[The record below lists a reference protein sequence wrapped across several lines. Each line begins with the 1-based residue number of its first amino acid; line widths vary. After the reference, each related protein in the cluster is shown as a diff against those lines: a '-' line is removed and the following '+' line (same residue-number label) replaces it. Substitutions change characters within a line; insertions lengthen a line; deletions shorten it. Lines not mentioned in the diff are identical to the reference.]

1 MFSPLKRAYSTFK
14 TALGYMN
21 PWDMDRQRKRELLK
35 KAKNKRF
42 WKKIEPPRKP
52 IRKKHVE
59 IISTPSLKLKAKPP
73 IETPKDMKKEEG
85 KYRADGGSLI
95 KKISDAQKLPPFAS
109 RDGRIFYTLS
119 QRKFVGITLREL
131 SQKLELPEFEI
142 IVSLVRLY
150 EKGLIL
156 LLQEGKTLSGDL
168 WDVGGSLRKYDSELE
183 KLIDS
188 AEDLEIE
195 IDEGIEVLQT
205 DIKNDNESTI
215 ED

>member
-52 IRKKHVE
+52 IRKRRVE
-59 IISTPSLKLKAKPP
+59 IITPSAQVKIKPP
-73 IETPKDMKKEEG
+73 IDAPKDSKEWEG
-85 KYRADGGSLI
+85 EYRTDGGSII
-95 KKISDAQKLPPFAS
+95 KKISDAKRLPPFAS

-119 QRKFVGITLREL
+119 QRKFVGMTLKEL
-131 SQKLELPEFEI
+131 SKKLDIPEFEI
-142 IVSLVRLY
+142 IVSLVRLF
-150 EKGLIL
+150 ERGLIF
-156 LLQEGKTLSGDL
+156 LLQEGKTLSDDL
-168 WDVGGSLRKYDSELE
+168 WDVGGSMRKYDSEIE

-188 AEDLEIE
+188 AENLEVEIE
-195 IDEGIEVLQT
+195 EGIEFLQT
-205 DIKNDNESTI
+205 EIKNDKTSTT